1 MSHGYPLQQ
10 TRGLAP
16 VNHLCPCIDQHI
28 IFKEAERGVGKIEKK
43 SGIERGRPGR
53 ERGQKDE
60 RERKT
65 GEGREKRDLETEGER
80 KGGREMKRNEGER
93 EKDL

>member
-43 SGIERGRPGR
+43 IRDRERETRERKGTKGRKGEEDRGR
-53 ERGQKDE
+53 ERK
-60 RERKT
+60 
-65 GEGREKRDLETEGER
+65 
-80 KGGREMKRNEGER
+80 KGPGNRG
-93 EKDL
+93 